1 LQASGEGGCHEV
13 HGVGGPSYRA
23 ERRNGMGAVCATRRG
38 AAGCKACCSGSQCGR
53 AEPGRCG
60 TDSVRSDD
68 DQSADGRRPESSS
81 LYGAGRKRT
90 TTQVLVL
97 HCEPGNKFK
106 AAFYV

>member
-1 LQASGEGGCHEV
+1 MWSPRRTEPGR
-13 HGVGGPSYRA
+13 YRA
-23 ERRNGMGAVCATRRG
+23 E
-38 AAGCKACCSGSQCGR
+38 CG
-53 AEPGRCG
+53 
-60 TDSVRSDD
+60 SVRSDD
-68 DQSADGRRPESSS
+68 DQSANGRRAESSS